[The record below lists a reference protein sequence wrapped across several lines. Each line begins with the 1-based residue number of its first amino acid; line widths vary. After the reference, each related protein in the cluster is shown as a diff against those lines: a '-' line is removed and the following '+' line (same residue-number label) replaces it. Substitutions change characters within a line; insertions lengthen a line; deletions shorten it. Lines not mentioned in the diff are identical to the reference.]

1 MIRALVFDFDGLIL
15 DTEVPIFT
23 AWQEQFVAHG
33 CEPVTIEEWAV
44 EIGTIGGLDMEA
56 LLVERSTMTVDL
68 VAAQELRRARRD
80 ELLAA
85 ETVRP
90 GVHTWI
96 DDARKRGWPVAIASS
111 SDQAWIDMHLA
122 RLDVR
127 DSFDAVVCAGED
139 YAAKPEPDVYLAAC
153 KALAVDPS
161 EALAIEDSPH
171 GITAAKRAGLW
182 CVAVPNAITAQLDTS
197 HADVV
202 LPSLAA
208 ATIDDRRRAALAAAT
223 PRRLALP
230 LKQRPCHL
238 VLVVLRR
245 A

>member
-23 AWQEQFVAHG
+23 AWHEQFVAHG

-56 LLVERSTMTVDL
+56 LLVERSAKTVDL
-68 VAAQELRRARRD
+68 VAAQQHRRARRD

-90 GVHTWI
+90 GVHAWI
-96 DDARKRGWPVAIASS
+96 ADARQRSWPIAIASS
-111 SDQAWIDMHLA
+111 SDREWVEMHLE
-122 RLDVR
+122 RLGVR
-127 DSFDAVVCAGED
+127 DSFDAVCCAGGAC
-139 YAAKPEPDVYLAAC
+139 AAKPEPDVYLTAC
-153 KALAVDPS
+153 ESVGVEPRA
-161 EALAIEDSPH
+161 ALAIEDSPH

-208 ATIDDRRRAALAAAT
+208 ATIDDVVAQLA
-223 PRRLALP
+223 
-230 LKQRPCHL
+230 Q
-238 VLVVLRR
+238 LR
-245 A
+245 